1 MTTATD
7 SRIVAARR
15 IVAHVADLL
24 QADLS
29 LRLWNGEVLPLGP
42 DARDDIQIVIAR
54 PSAVRRLI
62 LKPGLMTLFEMFG
75 NGDLRVEGGSPLEA
89 ADRWDHGRAV
99 HLAKR
104 ADKLLIAQAAVPF
117 LLGGGDRGATELPAW
132 DATGDDGVGAEKA
145 GRRDQD
151 FIQFHYDVG
160 NDFYRLFLDPEMV
173 YSSAYFTSHEATLEA
188 AQEEKLDR
196 ICRKLRLKPGQK
208 LLDVGCGWAGLSCW
222 AAKHY
227 GVTVHGVTLSQAQL
241 DFGRAKVKA
250 MGLEDCITLEL
261 KDYRNVTDSGGY
273 DAISQVEMFEHVG
286 FANHERHFLEMKR
299 LLKPGGLYFH
309 QASVRRGGRDPIK
322 PTPTTKVITRF
333 IFPGG
338 ELDTIGMTVTNL
350 GRFGFETLD
359 VEDMRE
365 HFELTLMHWTQRLY
379 ARREEAY
386 ALAGEA
392 RTRLWLIYFALFK
405 KGFERGSVQVYQTV
419 AQKRRPGPSGLPL
432 DRKSLYYDAPVTR
445 PAKSARPAKTG
456 LKARVAKAIASVT
469 GGRGKKP
476 EPGA

>member
-1 MTTATD
+1 MTIDTD
-7 SRIVAARR
+7 KRIVAARQ
-15 IVAHVADLL
+15 ITAHIADLL

-29 LRLWNGEVLPLGP
+29 LRLWNGEVLPLGLN
-42 DARDDIQIVIAR
+42 ARDDIQIVVAR
-54 PSAVRRLI
+54 PSAVRRLM
-62 LKPGLMTLFEMFG
+62 LKPGLMTLFEMFAT
-75 NGDLRVEGGSPLEA
+75 GDLRIEGGSPLEA

-104 ADKLLIAQAAVPF
+104 ADKGFLLKAALPF
-117 LLGGGDRGATELPAW
+117 LLGGSDAGATQLPEW
-132 DATGDDGVGAEKA
+132 DKTGNDGIGATKA
-145 GRRDQD
+145 GRNDQD

-160 NDFYRLFLDPEMV
+160 NDFYAIFLDPEMV
-173 YSSAYFTSHEATLEA
+173 YSSAYFPDHDATLEA

-196 ICRKLRLKPGQK
+196 ICRKLRLQPGQK

-241 DFGRAKVKA
+241 DYGRAKVERE
-250 MGLEDCITLEL
+250 GLSDKVTLEL
-261 KDYRNVTDSGGY
+261 KDYRNLTDSGAF

-350 GRFGFETLD
+350 GRLGFETLD

-365 HFELTLMHWTQRLY
+365 HFELTLKHWEDRLY
-379 ARREEAY
+379 ARREDAY
-386 ALAGEA
+386 AMVGEA

-405 KGFERGSVQVYQTV
+405 KSFERGSVLVYQTV

-432 DRKSLYYDAPVTR
+432 DRKSLYADRPVPALAR
-445 PAKSARPAKTG
+445 AKSPAKPKG
-456 LKARVAKAIASVT
+456 PVAKLVSAVRKAT
-469 GGRGKKP
+469 RGK
-476 EPGA
+476 G

>member
-1 MTTATD
+1 MTD
-7 SRIVAARR
+7 RRVEAARR
-15 IVAHVADLL
+15 IVAHVAEHLK
-24 QADLS
+24 ADLS
-29 LRLWNGEVLPLGP
+29 LRLWTGEVLPLGP
-42 DARDDIQIVIAR
+42 GARDDIQVVIAR
-54 PSAVRRLI
+54 PSAVRRLL
-62 LKPGLMTLFEMFG
+62 LKPGLMTVFELFAS
-75 NGDLRVEGGSPLEA
+75 GDLRVEGADPLEA

-99 HLAKR
+99 HLAR
-104 ADKLLIAQAAVPF
+104 NIDKWLIAREAVPF
-117 LLGGGDRGATELPAW
+117 LLNGDDQGATQLPAW
-132 DATGDDGVGAEKA
+132 DATGDDGVGAA
-145 GRRDQD
+145 RSGRRDQD

-160 NDFYRLFLDPEMV
+160 NDFYALFLDPEMV

-188 AQEEKLDR
+188 AQREKLDR
-196 ICRKLRLKPGQK
+196 ICKKLRLQPGQT

-222 AAKHY
+222 AAQNY

-241 DFGRAKVKA
+241 DYGRAKVERL
-250 MGLEDCITLEL
+250 GLQDKVTLEL
-261 KDYRNVTDSGGY
+261 KDYRQVEGQY

-286 FANHERHFLEMKR
+286 FANHETHFLEMKR

-322 PTPTTKVITRF
+322 PTPTTRVITRF

-350 GRFGFETLD
+350 GRLGFETLD

-365 HFELTLMHWTQRLY
+365 HFELTLREWTRRLY

-392 RTRLWLIYFALFK
+392 RTRLWLIYFALFA
-405 KGFERGSVQVYQTV
+405 KGFERGSVLVYQTV

-432 DRKSLYYDAPVTR
+432 DRKSLYV
-445 PAKSARPAKTG
+445 
-456 LKARVAKAIASVT
+456 
-469 GGRGKKP
+469 
-476 EPGA
+476 

>member
-1 MTTATD
+1 MTTPALTETPD
-7 SRIVAARR
+7 RRIVAARR
-15 IVAHVADLL
+15 ITAHIADLL

-42 DARDDIQIVIAR
+42 DARTDIQIVVAR
-54 PSAVRRLI
+54 PSTVRKLL
-62 LKPGLMTLFEMFG
+62 LKPRLMTLFEMFAS
-75 NGDLRVEGGSPLEA
+75 GDIRIEGGSPLEA
-89 ADRWDHGRAV
+89 ADRWEHGRAV

-104 ADKLLIAQAAVPF
+104 ADKLLVARAALPF
-117 LLGGGDRGATELPAW
+117 LVGGSDSGARELPAW
-132 DATGDDGVGAEKA
+132 DASGVDGVGAEKSK
-145 GRRDQD
+145 RRDQD

-160 NDFYRLFLDPEMV
+160 NDFYGLFLDPEMV
-173 YSSAYFTSHEATLEA
+173 YSSAYFLDHATTLEK

-196 ICRKLRLKPGQK
+196 ICKKLRLKPGQR

-222 AAKHY
+222 AARHY
-227 GVTVHGVTLSQAQL
+227 GVSVHGVTLSQAQL
-241 DFGRAKVKA
+241 DFGRAKVA
-250 MGLEDCITLEL
+250 ALGLQDQVTLEL
-261 KDYRNVTDSGGY
+261 KDYRHIAESGSF

-309 QASVRRGGRDPIK
+309 QASVRRGGRDAIR
-322 PTPTTKVITRF
+322 PTDTTRVITRF

-350 GRFGFETLD
+350 GRLGFETLD

-365 HFELTLMHWTQRLY
+365 HFELTLKHWTERLYDQRL
-379 ARREEAY
+379 RAY
-386 ALAGEA
+386 ALVGEP

-405 KGFERGSVQVYQTV
+405 KAFERGSVQVYQTV

-432 DRKSLYYDAPVTR
+432 DRKSLY
-445 PAKSARPAKTG
+445 
-456 LKARVAKAIASVT
+456 L
-469 GGRGKKP
+469 
-476 EPGA
+476 

>member
-1 MTTATD
+1 MTQTEAGGTTD
-7 SRIVAARR
+7 RRVTAARR
-15 IVAHVADLL
+15 IVAHVAEHL

-29 LRLWNGEVLPLGP
+29 LRLWTGEVLPLSP
-42 DARDDIQIVIAR
+42 NARDDIQIVVAR
-54 PSAVRRLI
+54 PSAVRRLL

-75 NGDLRVEGGSPLEA
+75 TGDVRVEGGSPLDA

-99 HLAKR
+99 HLASR
-104 ADKLLIAQAAVPF
+104 LDKVLMAKEALPF
-117 LLGGGDRGATELPAW
+117 LMGGSDAEATELPAW
-132 DATGDDGVGAEKA
+132 DSSGNDGIGADKA
-145 GRRDQD
+145 GRSDQD

-160 NDFYRLFLDPEMV
+160 NDFYALFLDPEMV
-173 YSSAYFTSHEATLEA
+173 YSSAYFTSHDATLEV
-188 AQEEKLDR
+188 AQEEKLHR
-196 ICRKLRLKPGQK
+196 ICKKLRLQPGQK

-241 DFGRAKVKA
+241 DFGRAKVERE
-250 MGLEDCITLEL
+250 GLSDRITLEL
-261 KDYRNVTDSGGY
+261 KDYRNVEGQY

-309 QASVRRGGRDPIK
+309 QASVRRGGTDPIK
-322 PTPTTKVITRF
+322 PTDTTKVITRF

-350 GRFGFETLD
+350 GRLGFETLD

-365 HFELTLMHWTQRLY
+365 HFELTLKHWEDRLY

-386 ALAGEA
+386 AMVGEA

-405 KGFERGSVQVYQTV
+405 KGFERGSVLVYQTV

-432 DRKSLYYDAPVTR
+432 DRASLYA
-445 PAKSARPAKTG
+445 
-456 LKARVAKAIASVT
+456 
-469 GGRGKKP
+469 
-476 EPGA
+476 

>member
-1 MTTATD
+1 MTAPAQTAIDD

-15 IVAHVADLL
+15 ITAHVAELL

-42 DARDDIQIVIAR
+42 SARRDIQIVVAR
-54 PSAVRRLI
+54 PSAVRRL
-62 LKPGLMTLFEMFG
+62 LLRPGLMTLFEMFAS
-75 NGDLRVEGGSPLEA
+75 GDLRIEGGSPLEA

-104 ADKLLIAQAAVPF
+104 ADKFLVAKAAIPF
-117 LLGGGDRGATELPAW
+117 LLGGSDSGASELPAW
-132 DATGDDGVGAEKA
+132 DASGVDGVGAEKSR
-145 GRRDQD
+145 RRDQD

-160 NDFYRLFLDPEMV
+160 NDFYGLFLDPEMV
-173 YSSAYFTSHEATLEA
+173 YSSAYFQDHDTTLEK

-196 ICRKLRLKPGQK
+196 ICRKLRLKPGQR

-222 AAKHY
+222 AARHY
-227 GVTVHGVTLSQAQL
+227 GVSVHGVTLSQAQL
-241 DFGRAKVKA
+241 DFGRAKVA
-250 MGLEDCITLEL
+250 ALGLQDQITLEL
-261 KDYRNVTDSGGY
+261 KDYRHITESGSF

-309 QASVRRGGRDPIK
+309 QASVRRGGRDPIR
-322 PTPTTKVITRF
+322 PTDTTKVITRF

-350 GRFGFETLD
+350 GRLGFETLD

-365 HFELTLMHWTQRLY
+365 HFELTLKHWTERLY
-379 ARREEAY
+379 AQREQAY
-386 ALAGEA
+386 GLVGEP

-405 KGFERGSVQVYQTV
+405 KAFERGSVLVYQTV

-432 DRKSLYYDAPVTR
+432 DRKSLY
-445 PAKSARPAKTG
+445 
-456 LKARVAKAIASVT
+456 L
-469 GGRGKKP
+469 
-476 EPGA
+476 

>member
-1 MTTATD
+1 MTTDAD
-7 SRIVAARR
+7 SRIIAARR
-15 IVAHVADLL
+15 ITAHVAELL

-42 DARDDIQIVIAR
+42 NARDDIQIVIAR

-62 LKPGLMTLFEMFG
+62 LKPGLMTLFEMFAT
-75 NGDLRVEGGSPLEA
+75 GDMRIEGGSPLEA

-104 ADKLLIAQAAVPF
+104 ADKLLIAKAAVPF
-117 LLGGGDRGATELPAW
+117 LLGGSDAGATQLPEW
-132 DATGDDGVGAEKA
+132 DKTGNDGIGADKA
-145 GRRDQD
+145 GRSDQD

-160 NDFYRLFLDPEMV
+160 NDFYALFLDPEMV
-173 YSSAYFTSHEATLEA
+173 YSSAYFTDHDATLEA

-196 ICRKLRLKPGQK
+196 ICRKLRLQPGQK

-222 AAKHY
+222 AAKNY
-227 GVTVHGVTLSQAQL
+227 GVTVRGVTLSQAQL

-250 MGLEDCITLEL
+250 MGLEDKITLEL
-261 KDYRNVTDSGGY
+261 KDYRHITESGSF

-322 PTPTTKVITRF
+322 PTDTTKVITRF

-350 GRFGFETLD
+350 GRLGFETLD

-365 HFELTLMHWTQRLY
+365 HFELTLKHWEDRLY
-379 ARREEAY
+379 EKREDAY
-386 ALAGEA
+386 AMVGEA

-405 KGFERGSVQVYQTV
+405 KSFERGSVLVYQTV

-432 DRKSLYYDAPVTR
+432 DRKSLYADRPAPARGVKAAVTR
-445 PAKSARPAKTG
+445 AI
-456 LKARVAKAIASVT
+456 ARVTNRKPRAKPV
-469 GGRGKKP
+469 
-476 EPGA
+476 

>member
-1 MTTATD
+1 MTQTEAGGTTD
-7 SRIVAARR
+7 RRVTAARR
-15 IVAHVADLL
+15 IVAHVAEHL

-29 LRLWNGEVLPLGP
+29 LRLWTGEVLPLSP
-42 DARDDIQIVIAR
+42 NARDDIQIVVAR
-54 PSAVRRLI
+54 PSAVRRLL

-75 NGDLRVEGGSPLEA
+75 TGDVRVEGGSPLDA

-99 HLAKR
+99 HLASR
-104 ADKLLIAQAAVPF
+104 LDKVLMAKEALPF
-117 LLGGGDRGATELPAW
+117 LMGGSDAEATELPAW
-132 DATGDDGVGAEKA
+132 DSSGNDGIGADKA
-145 GRRDQD
+145 GRSDQD

-160 NDFYRLFLDPEMV
+160 NDFYALFLDPEMV
-173 YSSAYFTSHEATLEA
+173 YSSAYFTSHDATLEV
-188 AQEEKLDR
+188 AQEEKLHR
-196 ICRKLRLKPGQK
+196 ICKKLRLQPGQK

-241 DFGRAKVKA
+241 DFGRAKVERE
-250 MGLEDCITLEL
+250 GLSDRITLEL
-261 KDYRNVTDSGGY
+261 KDYRNVEGQY

-309 QASVRRGGRDPIK
+309 QASVRRGGTDPIK
-322 PTPTTKVITRF
+322 PTDTTKVITRF

-338 ELDTIGMTVTNL
+338 ELDTLGMTVTNL
-350 GRFGFETLD
+350 GRLGFETLD

-365 HFELTLMHWTQRLY
+365 HFELTLKHWEDRLY

-386 ALAGEA
+386 AMVGEA

-405 KGFERGSVQVYQTV
+405 KGFERGSVLVYQTV

-432 DRKSLYYDAPVTR
+432 DRASLYA
-445 PAKSARPAKTG
+445 
-456 LKARVAKAIASVT
+456 
-469 GGRGKKP
+469 
-476 EPGA
+476 